1 MNEDYR
7 RRHGDAEWVMN
18 QLELYLARAEL
29 AGEGDLPSWISF

>member
-18 QLELYLARAEL
+18 QLELYLARAICHNGSRFRRE
-29 AGEGDLPSWISF
+29 I